1 VLGSCCYGIVR
12 PGPKVQRLSADNKR
26 TVEALQ
32 KTPEETASLP
42 AHPGRLLFSPSTWP
56 SAQPKRRGQSLP
68 IPKHCGALPRLPVCC
83 RTRPHSTAIPWRAL
97 HDESQLSRQP
107 FSLHPAPLYLHPH
120 LPRNT
125 HHERHQRSS
134 RPYPILPHAP
144 QRVPPSPARI
154 RSISPISAA
163 DDDVRASPPEYGPS

>member
-68 IPKHCGALPRLPVCC
+68 SVSLFHLHSPHDVHPQHPETLRSTPKTTGLLP
-83 RTRPHSTAIPWRAL
+83 HA
-97 HDESQLSRQP
+97 
-107 FSLHPAPLYLHPH
+107 APLYSHTLACI
-120 LPRNT
+120 T
-125 HHERHQRSS
+125 
-134 RPYPILPHAP
+134 
-144 QRVPPSPARI
+144 
-154 RSISPISAA
+154 
-163 DDDVRASPPEYGPS
+163 